1 MTGLR
6 HKFRRDTFFGG
17 RHSDRDFSKLGLKDE
32 GHYRIDGEI
41 LKNELQK
48 WNQHPRKPR
57 VPAISSFQLQFT
69 ERMRS
74 GTNVAGI

>member
-1 MTGLR
+1 MDSL
-6 HKFRRDTFFGG
+6 
-17 RHSDRDFSKLGLKDE
+17 SWNYPSLANEALKDE

-57 VPAISSFQLQFT
+57 APVISSF
-69 ERMRS
+69 
-74 GTNVAGI
+74 